1 MVLPIRGAPDYA
13 PNPPFPTGG
22 QTQPDVATSDTVTP
36 ASAQLGPAPVAAQPN
51 PTDQPHHVTAP
62 PISDGT
68 DKRIT
73 ELRQKRMLT
82 ARQADELS
90 DLERTAANHVAFYKW
105 SDRVHAAMP
114 EFARKEAIGIAMH
127 AAVEPDW
134 IDGLS
139 AILRALAADQK
150 RPPEM
155 CAEYASA
162 AEKARHIAGS
172 RLHELQSLVRGIR
185 IGNAPY

>member
-22 QTQPDVATSDTVTP
+22 KAQPDVATSPTIRP

-51 PTDQPHHVTAP
+51 PTDQSHHVIAP

-68 DKRIT
+68 DKRIA

-82 ARQADELS
+82 ARQADELY
-90 DLERTAANHVAFYKW
+90 DLERTATNHVAFYKW
-105 SDRVHAAMP
+105 ADRVHAVMP
-114 EFARKEAIGIAMH
+114 EFTRREAIGIAMH
-127 AAVEPDW
+127 AAIEPDW

-139 AILRALAADQK
+139 TILRTLAADQK

-155 CAEYASA
+155 CAELVSA
-162 AEKARHIAGS
+162 AEKARHITGA
-172 RLHELQSLVRGIR
+172 RLHELQMLVLGIR